1 MAVATPERAATP
13 DRMDR
18 FYASVR
24 TIVRFWV
31 WFLFKRV
38 DVRHPER
45 LPADGAV
52 LLCINH
58 PNNLIDSFLVGAV
71 LRRKVHYMATGAL
84 FRNPVLAAFLSAC
97 GAIPV
102 YRKTDDPDKMDRN
115 VDAFRACFA
124 AFDRGAVVAIYPE
137 GTTHAEA
144 RVQRIKTGAARIAL
158 GYETQAPGGLT
169 LVPIGLTFEQRKAFG
184 GHVLISIGEPVPA
197 AAYREAYATDPVKA
211 VDELTT
217 LIQWAMEREVVHV
230 ARIDTATLVRV
241 VDELYRGELERALVA
256 DRGLAPRQ
264 IDPVL
269 LSRAMVEAVE
279 YFKAHEPERLERL
292 WQRIQ
297 GYRAMLADLRV
308 RDDAVRRYLE
318 RRPIRRRALGSWRA
332 VLGFPVFAYGAVVNA
347 LPYYVPRWLAH
358 RLARKETDYATIRLL
373 ATIVAL
379 PLFWALETW
388 LVWRAAGVA
397 WASVFALSLPISGT
411 IAYAYRVGVGR
422 LRRHARLSALLLARG
437 PEARRLLAEREAIV
451 EELDRAR
458 RDWLAA
464 TKGSS
469 F

>member
-1 MAVATPERAATP
+1 MVIDAPERAAPP

-18 FYASVR
+18 FYAAVR

-31 WFLFKRV
+31 WFLFRRV

-45 LPADGAV
+45 LPAGGAV

-58 PNNLIDSFLVGAV
+58 PNNLIDSFLVAAA
-71 LRRKVHYMATGAL
+71 LDRKVHYLATGAL
-84 FRNPVLAAFLSAC
+84 FRNPLLAALLTAC

-102 YRKTDDPDKMDRN
+102 YRKADDPDKMDRN
-115 VDAFRACFA
+115 ADAFRACYA
-124 AFDRGAVVAIYPE
+124 AFDRGRVVAIYPE

-158 GYETQAPGGLT
+158 EYETQAPGRLT
-169 LVPIGLTFEQRKAFG
+169 VVPIGLTFEQRKAFG
-184 GHVLISIGEPVPA
+184 GHVLISIGDPVPA
-197 AAYREAYATDPVKA
+197 AAYRDAYAAEPAKA
-211 VDELTT
+211 VDEVTT
-217 LIQWAMEREVVHV
+217 LIQWAMEHEVVHV
-230 ARIDTATLVRV
+230 ARIDTASLVRV
-241 VDELYRGELERALVA
+241 VDELYRGELERALLA
-256 DRGLAPRQ
+256 DRGLTPRH
-264 IDPVL
+264 IDPVR
-269 LSRAMVEAVE
+269 LSRAIVEAAE
-279 YFKAHEPERLERL
+279 YFKAHAPERLERL

-332 VLGFPVFAYGAVVNA
+332 LLGFPIFAYGAVVNA
-347 LPYYVPRWLAH
+347 LPYYVPRGIAH
-358 RLARKETDYATIRLL
+358 RFARKETDYATIRLL

-379 PLFWALETW
+379 PLFWTLETW
-388 LVWRAAGVA
+388 LVWRVAGIT
-397 WASVFALSLPISGT
+397 WASAFALSLPISGT
-411 IAYAYRVGVGR
+411 IAYAYRVGMGR
-422 LRRHARLSALLLARG
+422 LRRHARLSTLLLARG